1 MIERASKL
9 WVKDLRYRWS
19 SIRHHS
25 SPKAV
30 SWVLGRYLEEHS
42 LIPKTIGDI
51 KKSAEALMLNFDY
64 TNDGVD
70 RLYDSIDT
78 PASCLERA
86 FLKAEPLMDD
96 CDGFH
101 SALYGLVDYN
111 FNCRLLTLVTRKIE
125 ASHTLLIVSHPT
137 EYGYVCFDYTYV
149 SDILLNINAVV
160 ADAQRRLYTGVTDI
174 IYSELSK
181 WDGDRWKS
189 KGF

>member
-9 WVKDLRYRWS
+9 WVKSLRYRWS
-19 SIRHHS
+19 SLRHS
-25 SPKAV
+25 NSPKKV
-30 SWVLGRYLEEHS
+30 SGILEHYLEEHS

-51 KKSAEALMLNFDY
+51 KKSAEAIMLNFDY
-64 TNDGVD
+64 TSDGPD

-78 PASCLERA
+78 PASCLERV
-86 FLKAEPLMDD
+86 FLDPEPLRDD

-125 ASHTLLIVSHPT
+125 ASHTLLVVSHPT
-137 EYGYVCFDYTYV
+137 DYGYVCFDYNYV
-149 SDILLNINAVV
+149 SEVLLNMNVIV
-160 ADAQRRLYTGVTDI
+160 ADIGRRLYKGVTDI

-181 WDGDRWKS
+181 WDGDRWIS